1 MAEETNIES
10 TENLVNEANVNPV
23 PITDQSTISN
33 PVSTNF
39 PETFTG
45 PGTHVVNYNQDFND
59 LSLIDAT
66 TFNDS
71 INIALEGLPNLERN
85 QPYFD
90 MIDRAAVDMS
100 NYPIMLSNNN
110 MDSLFPGRAGTNYNP
125 WETTTG
131 EIDLNT
137 ANGRAAFLASAEQSS
152 ALTFGDQI
160 PKTPIGYEEPQTY
173 SARRYNLDRYYRHPR
188 FAELG
193 FHPFANNEAYYQA
206 NSSKWDNFT
215 RTRGAFS
222 DMFGEA
228 FGSGMRSIQDMFSGH
243 IKQADLI
250 GAQAMEDAMRRG
262 SSTSGGARGFFN
274 DLFLNSSYTMGILT
288 NILVEEAIIAG
299 AVFLTGGGGGTTAA
313 AGAARTTFNIGRAGK
328 AVKNLFDTSRWSAAG
343 ARMMNQLGNLT
354 QLKTFAQ
361 AVKGG
366 GRVLG
371 TGMMRMFGAETLYQ
385 MHKIR
390 QAAKAGDNMTQMAKV
405 SRTMGGLYRDFRM
418 LNLAWAES
426 KMEGGMVE
434 MQMRDELYQA
444 MYKYNNDSTPTNKQ
458 MEMIAADA
466 RQNAFV
472 DQMINLPIIYLTN
485 KLVLGTALRG
495 FRPIGRVMD
504 DALDGPFGR
513 IMRNPKAVKDAF
525 YDVGKE
531 WVVGETLRRMWKAG
545 FKGSAKHLAA
555 VALRYSGANFAE
567 GIQELAQEAT
577 AEGTKAYFRGLYEL
591 DMASELNMQLAEM
604 TDNYDAAKKTW
615 YGKETLSRN
624 PELDIMDAINRGI
637 SSQMSEQGMK
647 VFLSGF
653 LMGGMVQVP
662 QKFMFNTVPN
672 VFRWGKS
679 KMMKNNDWS
688 DFVEQKEETIAS
700 VVKTL
705 NNVYNDPEKYFD
717 IRKLNILSQ
726 KELNIA
732 MYQAAGASDITSHMD
747 IKDHSIFQHLH
758 TVASLGKMGLFK
770 DHLMNLK
777 KADDKTLKEAFST
790 NPSSADKIRGR
801 IDNLLERADEIQN
814 NYNKLK
820 DEYVNP
826 YDYKKYKK
834 GTRKFQDEFIKFT
847 AFEHARMM
855 MMFTKDTFEQSLV
868 RANSIMETL
877 ASDPVLK
884 SISAQDINILTS
896 PVALFKEIG
905 ILKEELEQEAITK
918 KEKKLQK
925 EKQEKLSILEK
936 FHEIITAQENLAF
949 SNGLMFSDLAG
960 ISPEGSPIFD
970 KAKNIGAF
978 DKRKISKLKPVF
990 LEYLKF
996 LAKKNQD
1003 FVIQEK
1009 LDETLKK
1016 IVDYGYLKGR
1026 AMDYYQ
1032 GMNILMNPEYLDE
1045 YVGRI
1050 AKSMNEVFKNYKAK
1064 NEELI
1069 RKYVDKKVRISW
1081 LEALAADGFQPD
1093 PTQTLAFLE
1102 NGILPTS
1109 YYDQEGIVNKDTD
1122 FTGYKKIQDHIADL
1136 RKTESVKTA
1145 EETDAPIQETESELS
1160 QKEEE
1165 EKTGTPDITTEKG
1178 QKIYQDFYNKDENTQ
1193 EIILAK
1199 WKQYKKSWNA
1209 TKGPYMELSRWAV
1222 SDKGGLNIL
1231 KARYALTEF
1240 YENLENIDR
1249 DQYPNMDSWLADN
1262 QRNIL
1267 VVGSNGILAPY
1278 DVKISDISL
1287 DLAVKEGIPADK
1299 INPTSEKLPKQE
1311 PALGINILETTVYD
1325 DDNQPSK
1332 FYEIVNND
1340 KENVYDQYKD
1350 MDTTGLWVRSSFPGT
1365 PTGYKEA
1372 VKVFNELKKSLS
1384 DTLDKFNFAGIQFS
1398 TTDIVQNKK
1407 GEKFM
1412 VKSTATTVS
1421 KNGNLWLVPV
1431 KKAHLKKGKDD
1442 RVYLTEKQFAIQGWE
1457 KVREDS
1463 KVNVKKGLTTKIT
1476 RFQPLIIY
1484 PFNGSRVDP
1493 WSILYNKYPGY
1504 GKGKK
1509 ADDEARTELEK
1520 VLRELSP
1527 TEREQ
1532 LSIIVELNPAYAQFK
1547 KDLEA
1552 GKITSET
1559 NPFKTYSTFQPNPNL
1574 AFGINQ
1580 FEITIMNK
1588 ETPIGKLK
1596 GIDQTL
1602 LFDKNGDLIDG
1613 KKITPEQA
1621 ADLFI
1626 IGQNETAD
1634 EVAGNIRRNY
1644 AKAELIMEE
1653 ILAKLGG
1660 KKSMEIN
1667 ISDLNHVEFTNSPG
1681 YNGWKV
1687 DRKTGEPTK
1696 KGGVS
1701 ASTSYSDLQKD
1712 GYTTFDGEVII
1723 YDTRRNFK
1731 TGRRTSRLITSLNP
1745 DDPKVKDIE
1754 TQINELLERDWGK
1767 GTGVKDL
1774 NMGRYVQF
1782 VKLPSGQISYFELKT
1797 DPMGVEDVKA
1807 IISDIKNKQQEILAE
1822 NKKDGKFKP
1831 KSEKFNPEDIVYE
1844 KNDELNNS
1852 FYINTDKAGRN
1863 LELFFD
1869 KRGQLAI
1876 KLEEKGKESLYAFID
1891 PEDLTDVTDIKQ
1903 FVEKVNNAL
1912 VTYASLKD
1920 NQWSEKDVKGV
1931 LKSDSFQPKLPM
1943 VINKPDDLIGVGV
1956 SARIIPTLKFG
1967 MASSMNYTNN
1977 DKIQDKLSGI
1987 NTAPSRNQKVNES
2000 LEKNDKGKKRPVAK
2014 DLTQKD
2020 FENLVDREFKEIPGE
2035 IIEGIRNKIINGDK
2049 ISPNEQLVIEA
2060 YKAREGIDL
2069 MLEGENSTAE
2079 AAKQKNEDNLQSE
2092 IDNEDIKK
2100 KIAFKEEQ
2108 LRKTKDA
2115 LLNEIRTELK
2125 AKQPG
2130 ISKGKLNVLSQKL
2143 LEESKEIK
2151 ELEKEL
2157 NTLKGQRG
2165 FKIVDGY
2172 DSRDIEHIKKFVDW
2186 AQQNLPDFIQI
2197 KDIEDLGRRLSKN
2210 GVTLGAFLN
2219 ELAKTSAGIKD
2230 LTGTIYVGKQTG
2242 FRYHEAFHAVFRMML
2257 SEAEIKQYLS
2267 LAKVDVLSK
2276 MRSKEGYEIIPGT
2289 FVKSMSDAR
2298 NTLKRLARIYAVM
2311 DNKTLDDRIF
2321 EEYLADEFEKFKAN
2335 PRSTGIAATIKSF
2348 FNKLI
2353 AMIKHVFLQYKKNEI
2368 QDLFNSIDGG
2378 KFRSATVQDNRF
2390 TNSSYTDA
2398 SILEQSGAVTMVAP
2412 KIRKGDP
2419 IKVFK
2424 PTINKNGTIDPE
2436 GRIVYV
2442 NNYLSDQ
2449 QTSSIVTEVSALYIR
2464 RLQEL
2469 AKSKDFTGQYNPKT
2483 ILNEVLDS
2491 YIADRDPYRS
2501 KEINGVEEFFYAD
2514 KENWDDFKDDL
2525 IELHESLTRYKKDVI
2540 NDINNYLN
2548 LFDLQIEDA
2557 QIDLDRNSFS
2567 LVDSLK
2573 SDEDFEAS
2581 ANEIGGVKSLS
2592 KGIRLYLATRTK
2604 QVEDPY
2610 TKEMVSAPVDYM
2622 NSYRALMKS
2631 LAGTSDPYKMI
2642 VKLKMFSDTSV
2653 DAKAV
2658 IDDLFTRFNLDN
2670 YSLEQLMAG
2679 EYDIKQITDST
2690 FFNAIIK
2697 GFQQLRSDYIQ
2708 IEHDPSKGVINFYKA
2723 NNKDDASTQ
2732 EDNWQENYS
2741 TLVEELNKD
2750 PKKRS
2755 AAQTAWQSIV
2765 YWTQQKELT
2774 DKQLDKV
2781 SREISE
2787 KIRETL
2793 GFNLN
2798 WMTIKFTILNGGVVN
2813 KNKNQRDFVKTFKPE
2828 SSTIF
2833 EIEDVNEII
2842 SAIGEHGMTNDNKMA
2857 GNLFFDMNEQT
2868 NPADNEQ
2875 VAAGTDVKFRIR
2887 KLAQLNAIF
2896 DPTVGATVFR
2906 NSEGK
2911 LIYAH
2916 QMPTYNL
2923 EKIAEMDSKD
2933 ALDEMIENPF
2943 LESDWLLN
2951 NPKFRDLVASGKF
2964 RIARVS
2970 GTRTTSLEVTEENG
2984 YRSNSKL
2991 NARTGVDFGKA
3002 SGQSFIATL
3011 VNLYLSDFN
3020 SATGKI
3026 TERWYRDPET
3036 GKRKKYA
3043 TSLVDITVISESK
3056 TADFVPLP
3064 IIAAVALKEGK
3075 AEITDEY
3082 IESIEKS
3089 LIQNEY
3095 DRIRREKFKK
3105 VGYTED
3111 TYKDYND
3118 SNEGKA
3124 YKLYSS
3130 SKLLSKSKVKII
3142 ELKKLNQKGF
3152 GISKDEIGNITN
3164 LKENEK
3170 YTFFRTPSIIA
3181 KLNLNQGQ
3189 SVLTPIYTI
3198 GSKKLSTQQYVITYK
3213 GLQSYSDFTL
3223 DQVLSMLKGDIKKG
3237 KANDTL
3243 KKRVTIGGET
3253 YHVRTKNQKDWLEGN
3268 ADLNMVE
3275 IRPLSKAETAYA
3287 AETGE
3292 AVAVEEVVESTKFK
3306 GYKGGYENK
3315 GKGTPQGDGKDKA
3328 MREVANT
3335 SITEISNRTKES
3347 SSKTTEDQL
3356 PWDSNKSID
3365 GIVMLARNGSLI
3377 NQDLDIRTKERI
3389 DEAFKKGATFIVG
3402 DMPGVDTQFIDYLQ
3416 EIGAEFT
3423 IYHTGNKP
3431 RIVVADT
3438 TQQTN
3443 QEDITFTEGG
3453 DVGTAVID
3461 KLEKAANTDELY
3473 EDAKARIEKEEGISF
3488 KDLIKQRLEE
3498 EYQQFRQILD
3508 NTDALSVTDKRILEG
3523 LKTVKGNISSSAIT
3537 ESMNLLNLKRGN
3549 PDYNLKQVFLSD
3561 YLNRMSIKKLL
3572 LKDPALLFK
3581 DAVDEIKRAKA
3592 LNAAG
3597 PNVSTIVASPYRY
3610 NSRGE
3615 IIGGVG
3621 VDHPVKN
3628 ISLVTINDVKTFAKY
3643 GRTDHP
3649 EKKVTESD
3657 AQMWMTT
3664 KAFRYMMFGLGSLTQ
3679 AQAQILDRIDKGENI
3694 SIQDFYGAGVSK
3706 QGYKHLG
3713 AIMNSKK
3720 FVYFDG
3726 TTFLKMSAFV
3736 LSKRLTSDPKTD
3748 FQTAL
3753 PGREE
3758 LHNMRLKL
3766 ENIEQTT
3773 PGTIGI
3779 AAPESASKAAKK
3791 NIISTQRAFD
3801 SNVELSNNEIT
3812 NLDARWMRLQQITP
3826 SNKGVATDPT
3836 QIKSLI
3842 TSEHDNSVEVTI
3854 GDKKMTLGEVR
3865 ALYNKTIGD
3874 RVEIKFL
3881 NRRNLIFDFQ
3891 TMQDQLQESI
3901 ELGSLTVDLQS
3912 FLKYAQ
3918 RSLQSSGASPQ
3929 LLELFETDKTG
3940 AQKYDLNNPITQNKF
3955 QQLFMAFLG
3964 KGVLNENITGES
3976 VALVSGVGMK
3986 VVKKVLELDENNQP
4000 IRWEI
4005 VRMDDWVKNRQ
4016 EISSGGKRWADPKK
4030 KLFAGLAVN
4039 DYYIDELK
4047 ANVKEYDKD
4056 GNETGL
4062 VYSEFMLPAHFAEL
4076 HHLKTGDPIPDE
4088 VAKAFGVRIPSQD
4101 KHSAINLKLV
4111 DFLPV
4116 EYGSSGV
4123 FPPDLIEISGADF
4136 DIDKLYIHF
4145 KEFYYDKDKGFVE
4158 YGKTEKVEEQYDEY
4172 LRYVI
4177 SQIEKKGTSYNM
4189 AAEKWRDSGSEID
4202 MEKDANLSLP
4212 SEEAIGAL
4220 TQLNMPIT
4228 LDEFI
4233 AYKKKFNRLPYE
4245 SAASN
4250 LALDLKYAMLGNKGM
4265 TEARDGRNKEYGPA
4279 YEPAVLDP
4287 VEEAWKYLQA
4297 EFPELAEMS
4306 NEDNLILDNMVGMY
4320 RSWVNNKAGTGAIG
4334 AAVLPNIVLNLL
4346 KEYNIPLRRK
4356 NSNGESILGGN
4367 IRLNEIDF
4375 KSFKGDY
4382 TINPLTKKP
4391 MVQGDRKQFII
4402 SALVTAATD
4411 NAKWR
4416 YLAKLGLK
4424 TKDAL
4429 AKAVVMTGIGI
4440 DLKTSITLI
4449 NQPEISKIYD
4459 SIVADPTLSMKGEL
4473 TKLLKRMLKN
4483 DPSIENN
4490 YDGIEVTSGLL
4501 ADNINNPDQVDN
4513 TERYAILKQFEQLV
4527 YLGEYIFNLQG
4538 LSTNTAFDYKDLA
4551 SFNRIQE
4558 RFTEVGADMNNA
4570 GFAKSMIPVDAR
4582 ILFDKNTTYQGRY
4595 YNIYKNIQQSLPA
4608 VFLTETPTF
4617 RKITN
4622 TILKNFNK
4630 YARNVRNKDQVQK
4643 DITSYLIGKAYL
4655 HLLNNTGRGKLTESL
4670 RNGFIYDEF
4679 AGEGI
4684 TINSVIDT
4692 IQEYLKGTDLRPQIK
4707 NEFMDNFLYKK
4718 DTNNPVG
4725 KSGINEAIS
4734 KYYTNLSPRKVVEL
4748 QNSIRDLYAIEEIKE
4763 EVVHLIHYLL
4773 LKDGLQFNNSGRTFL
4788 TLVPPALMEEML
4800 VSSGT
4805 VTDLFN
4811 NEDISKSQFE
4821 NVFGASFQEMS
4832 SEFLE
4837 GYMSARRNTYY
4848 LPVINK
4854 KVQKLVQIRK
4864 HQKGLKG
4871 GYIKRNN
4878 FPIEVLID
4886 EKGNITMTIDPFN
4899 GDNVKSKKKGKFSR
4913 QQPNLL
4919 SKEGAINRNV
4929 EKITKGGLEVD
4940 FVEMMTRKG
4949 KQKLKVLQFPMVI
4962 SINVGSETK
4971 PNYKTLRLKEV
4982 YTSKKMD
4989 DSSMVYDYDNDMY
5002 IAHGWKAVYED
5013 FEALGSM
5020 QQNPVSFIYGPRSTY
5035 NYLQNKIKERDA
5047 AIEKAQEETTE
5058 EKTEEKVVKQKVV
5071 GTGWSTAATNDGV
5084 EFSYSDKKDVP
5095 SETSTVEKKME
5106 EAKEESENI
5115 PTGGMS
5121 LAEFKKQAAAGNESQ
5136 EGQYSTLISGYEALT
5151 RQQKD
5156 SIAKPVS
5163 ENGLDISTAEELI
5176 EQYEIAN
5183 EQNGM
5188 TQEEMLE
5195 RLKKCYK

>member
-10 TENLVNEANVNPV
+10 TENLANDANINTAVNV
-23 PITDQSTISN
+23 DQPTTN
-33 PVSTNF
+33 TPVSNNF
-39 PETFTG
+39 PNTFTG
-45 PGTHVVNYNQDFND
+45 PNTHVVNYNQDYND

-71 INIALEGLPNLERN
+71 INIALEGMPNLERN
-85 QPYFD
+85 EPYFD
-90 MIDRAAVDMS
+90 MIDRAAVDMDK
-100 NYPIMLSNNN
+100 YPIMISNND

-125 WETTTG
+125 WETSTG
-131 EIDLNT
+131 DIDLNT
-137 ANGRAAFLASAEQSS
+137 ENGRAAFLAAGEKN
-152 ALTFGDQI
+152 TIEPFGDLI
-160 PKTPIGYEEPQTY
+160 PKTPLGYVEPQTY
-173 SARRYNLDRYYRHPR
+173 SARRYNLDRYYRHPK
-188 FAELG
+188 FAEFG

-228 FGSGMRSIQDMFSGH
+228 FGSGYRSIADMFSGH

-288 NILVEEAIIAG
+288 NILVEEAVIAG
-299 AVFLTGGGGGTTAA
+299 LIFASRGAA
-313 AGAARTTFNIGRAGK
+313 AGPGAARTVYNIGRAGK
-328 AVKNLFDTSRWSAAG
+328 AFKNIFDVNRWSSAG
-343 ARMMNQLGNLT
+343 ARMMNKLGNLT
-354 QLKTFAQ
+354 ELKTFAQ
-361 AVKGG
+361 AVRGG
-366 GRVLG
+366 GRTLG

-385 MHKIR
+385 MNKIR
-390 QAAKAGDNMTQMAKV
+390 QAAKAGDNMTQMAKA
-405 SRTMGGLYRDFRM
+405 SRTFGGLYRDFRM

-434 MQMRDELYQA
+434 MQMRDELYQR

-466 RQNAFV
+466 RQAAFV
-472 DQMINLPIIYLTN
+472 GQMINLPIIYLSN

-513 IMRNPKAVKDAF
+513 IMRNKKAVKNAF
-525 YDVGKE
+525 YDAGKE
-531 WVVGETLRRMWKAG
+531 WVVGETFRRMWKAG
-545 FKGSAKHLAA
+545 FKGSAKHAA
-555 VALRYSGANFAE
+555 AIALRYSGANFAE
-567 GIQELAQEAT
+567 GVQELAQEAT
-577 AEGTKAYFRGLYEL
+577 AEGTMAYFEGLYEL

-615 YGKETLSRN
+615 YGKQTLSRN
-624 PELDIMDAINRGI
+624 PELDIMDAINRGV

-672 VFRWGKS
+672 VFRWGRS

-688 DFVEQKEETIAS
+688 DFVQQKEETVSS
-700 VVKTL
+700 VIKTL
-705 NNVYNDPEKYFD
+705 NSVYNDPEKYFD
-717 IRKLNILSQ
+717 ISKLNILSQ
-726 KELNIA
+726 KELNMA

-747 IKDHSIFQHLH
+747 AKDHAVFQHLH
-758 TVASLGKMGLFK
+758 TVSALGKMDIFK

-777 KADDKTLKEAFST
+777 KADDKTLKESFSN
-790 NPSSADKIRGR
+790 NPSSAEKIRGR
-801 IDNLLERADEIQN
+801 IDNMLERADEIQN
-814 NYNKLK
+814 NYTKLK

-834 GTRKFQDEFIKFT
+834 GTRKFQDEFIKHA
-847 AFEHARMM
+847 AFEHSRMM

-868 RANSIMETL
+868 RSNSIMETL

-884 SISAQDINILTS
+884 SINAQDINILTS
-896 PVALFKEIG
+896 PLALFKEMG
-905 ILKEELEQEAITK
+905 ILKEELQQEAVTK
-918 KEKKLQK
+918 KEKELQK
-925 EKQEKLSILEK
+925 EKQEKLNILEK
-936 FHEIITAQENLAF
+936 FHSIITAQENLAF
-949 SNGLMFSDLAG
+949 SNGLMFSDLVG
-960 ISPEGSPIFD
+960 ISEEGSPIFD
-970 KAKNIGAF
+970 KAKNIGVF
-978 DKRKISKLKPVF
+978 DKRKISKLKPAF
-990 LEYLKF
+990 LEYLRF

-1003 FVIQEK
+1003 FVVEEK

-1032 GMNILMNPEYLDE
+1032 GMNILMNPEYLDQ
-1045 YVGRI
+1045 YVDRI
-1050 AKSMNEVFKNYKAK
+1050 AKSMTEVFKNYKAK

-1069 RKYVDKKVRISW
+1069 RKYVDKKIRVSW
-1081 LEALAADGFQPD
+1081 LEGLGVDGFQPD
-1093 PTQTLAFLE
+1093 PDQTIAFLE
-1102 NGILPTS
+1102 EGIIPTS

-1122 FTGYKKIQDHIADL
+1122 FSGYKKIQDHIADL

-1160 QKEEE
+1160 QKQEEQE
-1165 EKTGTPDITTEKG
+1165 GTTPDITSEKG

-1209 TKGPYMELSRWAV
+1209 TKGPYMDQSRWAV

-1240 YENLENIDR
+1240 YENLENVDR
-1249 DQYPNMDSWLADN
+1249 DLYPNMDSWLKDN
-1262 QRNIL
+1262 QRNLL
-1267 VVGSNGILAPY
+1267 VVGTNGILPSY
-1278 DVKISDISL
+1278 GVKISDISL
-1287 DLAVKEGIPADK
+1287 DLAVKEGIPTDK
-1299 INPTSEKLPKQE
+1299 INPTNEELRKQE
-1311 PALGINILETTVYD
+1311 PTAGINILETTVYD

-1350 MDTTGLWVRSSFPGT
+1350 MDTTGLWVRSSFAGT

-1372 VKVFNELKKSLS
+1372 IKVFDNLKKSLL
-1384 DTLDKFNFAGIQFS
+1384 DTLDTFPFAGIKFS

-1412 VKSTATTVS
+1412 VKSTANTVS
-1421 KNGNLWLVPV
+1421 THNNILLVPV

-1442 RVYLTEKQFAIQGWE
+1442 RLLLTEQQFSIQGWE
-1457 KVREDS
+1457 KVNEN
-1463 KVNVKKGLTTKIT
+1463 KKINIKKGLTTKIT
-1476 RFQPLIIY
+1476 RFQPLLVY
-1484 PFNGSRVDP
+1484 PFNGARIEE
-1493 WSILYNKYPGY
+1493 WSLLYGKYPGY

-1509 ADDEARTELEK
+1509 ADDNARIEFEKALRNLTPAERQEL
-1520 VLRELSP
+1520 
-1527 TEREQ
+1527 T
-1532 LSIIVELNPAYAQFK
+1532 IIVELNPAYKQFK
-1547 KDLEA
+1547 KDLES

-1559 NPFKTYSTFQPNPNL
+1559 NPFKTYTSFQPNPNL
-1574 AFGINQ
+1574 AFGINE
-1580 FEITIMNK
+1580 FEITLMNGAQ
-1588 ETPIGKLK
+1588 PLGKMK
-1596 GIDQTL
+1596 GLDQTL

-1626 IGQNETAD
+1626 IGQEETAED
-1634 EVAGNIRRNY
+1634 VAGNVRRNY

-1653 ILAKLGG
+1653 VIAKLNG
-1660 KKSMEIN
+1660 KRSAEIK
-1667 ISDLNHVEFTNSPG
+1667 ISDLSDIEFTNSPG
-1681 YNGWKV
+1681 FNGWKV
-1687 DRKTGEPTK
+1687 NSKTGVPVK
-1696 KGGVS
+1696 KGGTN
-1701 ASTSYSDLQKD
+1701 ASTSYSDLEYK
-1712 GYTTFDGEVII
+1712 TFDSEVII

-1745 DDPKVKDIE
+1745 DDSKIE
-1754 TQINELLERDWGK
+1754 SIENQINELLEKDWGK

-1797 DPMGVEDVKA
+1797 DPMSVEDVKSQ
-1807 IISDIKNKQQEILAE
+1807 ITDIKNKQQEILAE

-1831 KSEKFNPEDIVYE
+1831 KSEKFNPDDIVLE
-1844 KNDELNNS
+1844 KNLEINDS
-1852 FYINTDKAGRN
+1852 FYINTNKVGQN

-1891 PEDLTDVTDIKQ
+1891 PEDLANITDVKQ
-1903 FVEKVNNAL
+1903 FVEKIDNAL
-1912 VTYASLKD
+1912 VTYASLQD
-1920 NQWSEKDVKGV
+1920 NQWSQEDVKGI
-1931 LKSDSFQPKLPM
+1931 LKSDSFQPRLPM
-1943 VINKPDDLIGVGV
+1943 TINKPDDLIGVGV
-1956 SARIIPTLKFG
+1956 SARIIPTLKHG
-1967 MASSMNYTNN
+1967 MASSVNFTNN
-1977 DKIQDKLSGI
+1977 DRIQSKLSNI
-1987 NTAPSRNQKVNES
+1987 NTAPSRNIKVNEP
-2000 LEKNDKGKKRPVAK
+2000 LEKNIEGKKKPVAK
-2014 DLTQKD
+2014 ELTSEIFLDLM
-2020 FENLVDREFKEIPGE
+2020 NNEFKNIPAE
-2035 IIEGIRNKIINGDK
+2035 IIEGLRNKIINGD
-2049 ISPNEQLVIEA
+2049 IINPNEQLIIDA
-2060 YKAREGIDL
+2060 YKVKEGIDL
-2069 MLEGENSTAE
+2069 MLEGNNSTAQ
-2079 AAKQKNEDNLQSE
+2079 AAKQKNEEGLQSE

-2100 KIAFKEEQ
+2100 QIAFKQEE
-2108 LRKTKDA
+2108 LRKTKDG

-2151 ELEKEL
+2151 ELEKEI

-2165 FKIVDGY
+2165 FKIVDGF
-2172 DSRDIEHIKKFVDW
+2172 DSRDVEHIKTFVQW

-2210 GVTLGAFLN
+2210 NVTLGAFLN

-2242 FRYHEAFHAVFRMML
+2242 FRYHEAFHGVFRMML

-2267 LAKVDVLSK
+2267 LAKIDVLSK
-2276 MRSKEGYEIIPGT
+2276 MRSKKGYEIIPGT
-2289 FVKSMSDAR
+2289 FIKSMSDAR
-2298 NTLKRLARIYAVM
+2298 NTLKRLSRIYAVM
-2311 DNKTLDDRIF
+2311 DNKTLDERIF
-2321 EEYLADEFEKFKAN
+2321 EEYLADEFEKFKTN

-2378 KFRSATVQDNRF
+2378 KFRSATIQDNRF

-2412 KIRKGDP
+2412 KIRRGEP

-2424 PTINKNGTIDPE
+2424 PTIEENGTINPE

-2449 QTSSIVTEVSALYIR
+2449 QTSSVVTEISALYINK
-2464 RLQEL
+2464 LKKL
-2469 AKSKDFTGQYNPKT
+2469 AKTKDFSGQYNPKT
-2483 ILNEVLDS
+2483 ILNETIDS
-2491 YIADRDPYRS
+2491 YIKERDPYRS
-2501 KEINGVEEFFYAD
+2501 ETINDIEKFFYAD
-2514 KENWDDFKDDL
+2514 RENWDDFKDEL
-2525 IELHESLTRYKKDVI
+2525 IQFHDSLVKYKKDVV
-2540 NDINNYLN
+2540 NDVNNYLN

-2567 LVDSLK
+2567 LVDTLK
-2573 SDEDFEAS
+2573 SDEDFESS

-2631 LAGTSDPYKMI
+2631 LAGISNPYQMI
-2642 VKLKMFSDTSV
+2642 AKLKMFADTSV

-2658 IDDLFTRFNLDN
+2658 IDDLFTRFNLNN
-2670 YSLEQLMAG
+2670 YSLDELIAG
-2679 EYDIKQITDST
+2679 EYDIKQITNSV

-2708 IEHDPSKGVINFYKA
+2708 LEHDQSKGVVNFYKA

-2741 TLVEELNKD
+2741 ILVEELNKN

-2765 YWTQQKELT
+2765 YWSNQKKLS
-2774 DKQLDKV
+2774 DNQLDKV

-2787 KIRETL
+2787 KIRDTL

-2798 WMTIKFTILNGGVVN
+2798 WMTIKFSILNGGVIN
-2813 KNKNQRDFVKTFKPE
+2813 KNKNQIDFLKMFKPE
-2828 SSTIF
+2828 TSTIF

-2842 SAIGEHGMTNDNKMA
+2842 SAIGEHGMTKDNKMA
-2857 GNLFFDMNEQT
+2857 GNLFFDMNEET

-2923 EKIAEMDSKD
+2923 EKIAEMNSED
-2933 ALDEMIENPF
+2933 ALNEMIESPF
-2943 LESDWLLN
+2943 LESSWLLN
-2951 NPKFRDLVASGKF
+2951 NPKFRDLAMSGKF
-2964 RIARVS
+2964 RISRVS
-2970 GTRTTSLEVTEENG
+2970 GTRSTSLETTEEG
-2984 YRSNSKL
+2984 GFKSNSKL
-2991 NARTGVDFGKA
+2991 NGRAGIDFGKA
-3002 SGQSFIATL
+3002 SGKSFIATL
-3011 VNLYLSDFN
+3011 LNLYISDFN
-3020 SATGKI
+3020 SATGAV
-3026 TERWYRDPET
+3026 TERYYRDPNN

-3082 IESIEKS
+3082 IESIENS
-3089 LIQNEY
+3089 LVKNEY
-3095 DRIRREKFKK
+3095 DRIRREKFEK
-3105 VGYTED
+3105 VGYTVD
-3111 TYKDYND
+3111 TYQNYND
-3118 SNEGKA
+3118 SSEGKA
-3124 YKLYSS
+3124 YKLFNA
-3130 SKLLSKSKVKII
+3130 SKLLSKSKIKII

-3152 GISKDEIGNITN
+3152 GISKDEIGNIN
-3164 LKENEK
+3164 ELKENEK

-3181 KLNLNQGQ
+3181 KLNLNQGE

-3198 GSKKLSTQQYVITYK
+3198 GSKKLSAEQYVITYK
-3213 GLQSYSDFTL
+3213 GLQAYDNFTL

-3237 KANDTL
+3237 KANDDL
-3243 KKRVTIGGET
+3243 KKRVTIGAET

-3268 ADLNMVE
+3268 ADLNMIE
-3275 IRPLSKAETAYA
+3275 IRPLTKAEQEASIQI
-3287 AETGE
+3287 GE
-3292 AVAVEEVVESTKFK
+3292 AVAVEEVTTKDKFSNDSLDK
-3306 GYKGGYENK
+3306 LRSRRDQIALFIETDGKE
-3315 GKGTPQGDGKDKA
+3315 GKGWKSEIGTDHKKNKENLFELEKEIIR
-3328 MREVANT
+3328 RET
-3335 SITEISNRTKES
+3335 SEVVEDVTITE
-3347 SSKTTEDQL
+3347 
-3356 PWDSNKSID
+3356 
-3365 GIVMLARNGSLI
+3365 GS
-3377 NQDLDIRTKERI
+3377 DI
-3389 DEAFKKGATFIVG
+3389 
-3402 DMPGVDTQFIDYLQ
+3402 
-3416 EIGAEFT
+3416 
-3423 IYHTGNKP
+3423 GNV
-3431 RIVVADT
+3431 I
-3438 TQQTN
+3438 
-3443 QEDITFTEGG
+3443 
-3453 DVGTAVID
+3453 ID
-3461 KLEKAANTDELY
+3461 KLQKAANTDELY
-3473 EDAKARIEKEEGISF
+3473 EDARARIEKEEAMSF
-3488 KDLIKQRLEE
+3488 KDLIKDRLEE
-3498 EYQQFRQILD
+3498 EYQQFRQILE
-3508 NTDALSVTDKRILEG
+3508 NTEALDATDKRILDG
-3523 LKTVKGNISSSAIT
+3523 LKTAKGNISTKAIG
-3537 ESMNLLNLKRGN
+3537 ESMTLLNLKRGN
-3549 PDYNLKQVFLSD
+3549 PDYNLKQIFLSD

-3572 LKDPALLFK
+3572 LKDPALLFES
-3581 DAVDEIKRAKA
+3581 AVDEIKRAKA

-3610 NSRGE
+3610 DSNGNIKE
-3615 IIGGVG
+3615 GLGI
-3621 VDHPVKN
+3621 DHPVKH
-3628 ISLVTINDVKTFAKY
+3628 ISLVTIEDVKTFAKY
-3643 GRTDHP
+3643 GRTDTP
-3649 EKKVTESD
+3649 DKKVTESD
-3657 AQMWMTT
+3657 AQLWYTT
-3664 KAFRYMMFGLGSLTQ
+3664 KAFRYMMFGLGSLTE
-3679 AQAQILDRIDKGENI
+3679 AQAHILDRVEKGENI
-3694 SIQDFYGAGVSK
+3694 SIQDFYGANLTK
-3706 QGYKHLG
+3706 QGYKSLG
-3713 AIMNSKK
+3713 GIINSKK

-3753 PGREE
+3753 PGRDDI
-3758 LHNMRLKL
+3758 HNMRMKL
-3766 ENIEQTT
+3766 ENIEQNT
-3773 PGTIGI
+3773 PGTIAM
-3779 AAPESASKAAKK
+3779 AAPVSASKAAKK
-3791 NIISTQRAFD
+3791 NVISGNRAFD
-3801 SNVELSNNEIT
+3801 SNVELSKNEIT
-3812 NLDARWMRLQQITP
+3812 DLDARWMRLQQITP
-3826 SNKGVATDPT
+3826 SNKGIATDPT

-3842 TSEHDNSVEVTI
+3842 TSEHDDSVIVNI
-3854 GDKKMTLGEVR
+3854 GGKEMTLGEVR
-3865 ALYNKTIGD
+3865 ALYNKTTGD

-3912 FLKYAQ
+3912 FLKYAETT
-3918 RSLQSSGASPQ
+3918 LQSSGSSPQ
-3929 LLELFETDKTG
+3929 ILELFETDKTG

-3955 QQLFMAFLG
+3955 QQLFMAFLS

-3986 VVKKVLELDENNQP
+3986 VIKKVKELDENNQP
-4000 IRWEI
+4000 KRWEV
-4005 VRMDDWVKNRQ
+4005 VRMDDWVEDRQ
-4016 EISSGGKRWADPKK
+4016 EISSAGKNWSDPKK
-4030 KLFAGLAVN
+4030 KIFTGLNVN
-4039 DYYIDELK
+4039 DYYVDELR
-4047 ANVKEYDKD
+4047 ANVKEYDEN

-4062 VYSEFMLPAHFAEL
+4062 VYSEYMLPAHFASIKN
-4076 HHLKTGDPIPDE
+4076 LKRGETIPDA
-4088 VAKAFGVRIPSQD
+4088 VAKSFGVRIPSQD
-4101 KHSAINLKLV
+4101 KHSAINLRLV

-4123 FPPDLIEISGADF
+4123 FPSDIIEISGADF

-4145 KEFYYDKDKGFVE
+4145 KEFYYDKDKGFIE
-4158 YGKTEKVEEQYDEY
+4158 YGKTEDVNEQYNEY
-4172 LRYVI
+4172 LAYAI
-4177 SQIEKKGTSYNM
+4177 SQVNKKGTSYNM
-4189 AAEKWRDSGSEID
+4189 AAEKWKNKGSEID

-4212 SEEAIGAL
+4212 NEEIIGAL
-4220 TQLNMPIT
+4220 TQLSMPIT

-4265 TEARDGRNKEYGPA
+4265 TEARDGRNKDYGPA

-4287 VEEAWKYLQA
+4287 VEEAWEYLQA

-4306 NEDNLILDNMVGMY
+4306 NEDNLILDNMVGMF
-4320 RSWVNNKAGTGAIG
+4320 RSWVNNKSGANAIG
-4334 AAVLPNIVLNLL
+4334 AAVLPNIILNLL
-4346 KEYNIPLRRK
+4346 KEYNISLRRK
-4356 NSNGESILGGN
+4356 NSKGESIIGGN

-4375 KSFKGDY
+4375 TSFKGDY

-4391 MVQGDRKQFII
+4391 MVQGDRKQFIL

-4411 NAKWR
+4411 NAKHR

-4429 AKAVVMTGIGI
+4429 AKVVLMTGIGV
-4440 DLKTSITLI
+4440 DLKTSISLV
-4449 NQPEISKIYD
+4449 NQPEISKMYD
-4459 SIVADPTLSMKGEL
+4459 EIVADPTKSIKG
-4473 TKLLKRMLKN
+4473 LLGSLLFAMQKG

-4490 YDGIEVTSGLL
+4490 YEGVEVTSRLL
-4501 ADNINNPDQVDN
+4501 IDNIKTPDQVDN

-4527 YLGEYIFNLQG
+4527 FLGEYAFNLQS
-4538 LSTNTAFDYKDLA
+4538 LSTNTSFDYKDLA

-4558 RFTEVGADMNNA
+4558 RFNEVGMNMNKDQF
-4570 GFAKSMIPVDAR
+4570 GKSMIPVDAR
-4582 ILFDKNTTYQGRY
+4582 ILFDKNTTYQGKY
-4595 YNIYKNIQQSLPA
+4595 YSIYKNVQQTLPA

-4655 HLLNNTGRGKLTESL
+4655 NVLNETGRGRLTESL

-4692 IQEYLKGTDLRPQIK
+4692 IQEYLKGTDARPQIK
-4707 NEFMDNFLYKK
+4707 NEFIDNFLYKK

-4734 KYYTNLSPRKVVEL
+4734 KYYTNLSSRKVVEL
-4748 QNSIRDLYAIEEIKE
+4748 QNSIRDLYAIDDIKE
-4763 EVVHLIHYLL
+4763 EVIHLIHYLL

-4788 TLVPPALMEEML
+4788 TLIPPALMEEML
-4800 VSSGT
+4800 VSSKKI
-4805 VTDLFN
+4805 TDLFN
-4811 NEDISKSQFE
+4811 NENITSSQFK
-4821 NVFGASFQEMS
+4821 NVFGSTFQEMS

-4854 KVQKLVQIRK
+4854 QTQKLVQTRK
-4864 HQKGLKG
+4864 YQKGLKG

-4886 EKGNITMTIDPFN
+4886 EKNDITMTIDPFN
-4899 GDNVKSKKKGKFSR
+4899 DVNIKSKKKGKFSR

-4919 SKEGAINRNV
+4919 SKEGAINTNV
-4929 EKITKGGLEVD
+4929 NKIAKGGLEVD

-4949 KQKLKVLQFPMVI
+4949 KQRLKVLQFPMVV
-4962 SINVGSETK
+4962 SINIGSETK

-4989 DSSMVYDYDNDMY
+4989 DSSMVYDYDNDMN

-5013 FEALGSM
+5013 FETLGSM
-5020 QQNPVSFIYGPRSTY
+5020 QQNPVAFIYGPRSTY
-5035 NYLQNKIKERDA
+5035 NYLQDKIKERDA
-5047 AIEKAQEETTE
+5047 AINKAQEESKEDKE
-5058 EKTEEKVVKQKVV
+5058 EKPVVKQKVV
-5071 GTGWSTAATNDGV
+5071 GTGWSTAATNDSI

-5095 SETSTVEKKME
+5095 LETSKAE
-5106 EAKEESENI
+5106 ENI
-5115 PTGGMS
+5115 SPGSMS
-5121 LAEFKKQAAAGNESQ
+5121 LAEFRKQAAAGNETQ
-5136 EGQYSTLISGYEALT
+5136 AGEYGVLVNGYESLN